1 KSEDWRATQAG
12 QWQSRD
18 GQLLLQRSGDD
29 LQLRSATP
37 GAQEGVV
44 VFASFFSQQQFLGLH
59 LPEYVPPVNEEE
71 PPANQPPVAG
81 APLAAQ
87 QADEDSA
94 WQFTLPADAFSD
106 PEGQPL
112 RYLASL
118 ADGGQLP
125 SWLQFDA
132 ASGRF
137 WGTPANEDVGT
148 LALRVQA
155 IDAQGQPS
163 PWQALQLQVRNTN
176 DAPEPGAPLS
186 AQPLAAGQA
195 LDWTLPADAFIDVD
209 EGEQLRYGVQLANGA
224 ALPTWLHWDA
234 ASGRLHGTAPADA
247 PSANLDILITATDP
261 HGQSASQRLVLQ
273 LGAANEQ
280 PEPQPGSPIVG
291 SEADDTLTGTAAR
304 DEIYGLQGNDQIYG
318 LEGDDFLAGYE
329 GNDFL
334 AGGDGRDQ
342 LHGDDGDDQLHGG
355 WGEDRIAGGQGQDF
369 LAGGQDDDQLFGD
382 EGDDQLYGDQGSDSL
397 YGGQGHDQ
405 LFGSEGDDYLE
416 GGQGEDRLDGGAGR
430 DVLHGAQGS
439 DSLYGGSDGDF
450 YILQAGDGQDRLI
463 EVLDDSAA
471 HDIIELRGL
480 ASSDSWQLRRVGQD
494 LHLHYGQGGQDLLI
508 VQDQFAAGAMAIEE
522 IRFSDGVSLSAEQ
535 IAQQAIDSAAP
546 GSGSAHGGDTGA
558 DADINPG
565 SGTGGGTGSKH
576 GSADQGLTAQ
586 PSATA
591 RADIAALLVAA
602 QALPKPANAAA
613 ADDAWMLEDLQT
625 QAWLPQH
632 GLAQTPWHAQTWNEA
647 NSAAALQAGAQAS
660 SAAGSTP
667 SSALDSAMSSAAQA
681 QQLIAAMAA
690 MAPADAL
697 ASASFMTAAG
707 YQPGSYQDLTKPL
720 LAAAA

>member
-1 KSEDWRATQAG
+1 
-12 QWQSRD
+12 SRD

-44 VFASFFSQQQFLGLH
+44 VFANFFSQQQFLGLQ
-59 LPEYVPPVNEEE
+59 LPEYVPPVTEE
-71 PPANQPPVAG
+71 PPIDPP
-81 APLAAQ
+81 Q
-87 QADEDSA
+87 
-94 WQFTLPADAFSD
+94 
-106 PEGQPL
+106 
-112 RYLASL
+112 
-118 ADGGQLP
+118 
-125 SWLQFDA
+125 
-132 ASGRF
+132 
-137 WGTPANEDVGT
+137 
-148 LALRVQA
+148 
-155 IDAQGQPS
+155 
-163 PWQALQLQVRNTN
+163 
-176 DAPEPGAPLS
+176 
-186 AQPLAAGQA
+186 
-195 LDWTLPADAFIDVD
+195 
-209 EGEQLRYGVQLANGA
+209 
-224 ALPTWLHWDA
+224 
-234 ASGRLHGTAPADA
+234 
-247 PSANLDILITATDP
+247 
-261 HGQSASQRLVLQ
+261 
-273 LGAANEQ
+273 
-280 PEPQPGSPIVG
+280 EPQPGSPIVG

-369 LAGGQDDDQLFGD
+369 IAGGQDDDLLFGD
-382 EGDDQLYGDQGSDSL
+382 AGEDQLYGDQGSDSL
-397 YGGQGHDQ
+397 YGGPGHDQ

-430 DVLHGAQGS
+430 DVLHGGQGS

-494 LHLHYGQGGQDLLI
+494 LHLHYGVGGQDLLI

-522 IRFSDGVSLSAEQ
+522 IRFSDGVSLNAEQ

-546 GSGSAHGGDTGA
+546 GSGSAQGADTG
-558 DADINPG
+558 INPG
-565 SGTGGGTGSKH
+565 SGTGSKH

-586 PSATA
+586 PGAAA
-591 RADIAALLVAA
+591 RADIAALLAAA
-602 QALPKPANAAA
+602 QALPKPASAANADNLPWA
-613 ADDAWMLEDLQT
+613 LGENLQP

-632 GLAQTPWHAQTWNEA
+632 GLAQTPWHAQTWDEA
-647 NSAAALQAGAQAS
+647 DSAP
-660 SAAGSTP
+660 GSTP
-667 SSALDSAMSSAAQA
+667 SSTLDSALSSAAQA
-681 QQLIAAMAA
+681 QQLIAAMA
-690 MAPADAL
+690 
-697 ASASFMTAAG
+697 
-707 YQPGSYQDLTKPL
+707 
-720 LAAAA
+720 

>member
-1 KSEDWRATQAG
+1 MFDVHGNDTYHLSQGQDQITDLGGHDIYELSFGHLALGGRTLVQDLDGDGSIHYHSRTLKSEDWRATQAG

-44 VFASFFSQQQFLGLH
+44 VFASFFSQQQFLGLQ
-59 LPEYVPPVNEEE
+59 LPEYVPPSTEE
-71 PPANQPPVAG
+71 PPIDPP
-81 APLAAQ
+81 Q
-87 QADEDSA
+87 
-94 WQFTLPADAFSD
+94 
-106 PEGQPL
+106 
-112 RYLASL
+112 
-118 ADGGQLP
+118 
-125 SWLQFDA
+125 
-132 ASGRF
+132 
-137 WGTPANEDVGT
+137 
-148 LALRVQA
+148 
-155 IDAQGQPS
+155 
-163 PWQALQLQVRNTN
+163 
-176 DAPEPGAPLS
+176 
-186 AQPLAAGQA
+186 
-195 LDWTLPADAFIDVD
+195 
-209 EGEQLRYGVQLANGA
+209 
-224 ALPTWLHWDA
+224 
-234 ASGRLHGTAPADA
+234 
-247 PSANLDILITATDP
+247 
-261 HGQSASQRLVLQ
+261 
-273 LGAANEQ
+273 
-280 PEPQPGSPIVG
+280 EPQPGSPIVG

-369 LAGGQDDDQLFGD
+369 IAGGPGDDQLFGD
-382 EGDDQLYGDQGSDSL
+382 DGEDQLYGDQGSDSL

-430 DVLHGAQGS
+430 DVLHGGQGS

-480 ASSDSWQLRRVGQD
+480 ASSDNWQLRRVGQD

-546 GSGSAHGGDTGA
+546 GSGSTQGGDTGA
-558 DADINPG
+558 DSG
-565 SGTGGGTGSKH
+565 SGTGSKH

-586 PSATA
+586 PGATA
-591 RADIAALLVAA
+591 RADIAALLAAA
-602 QALPKPANAAA
+602 QALPKPASAAA

-632 GLAQTPWHAQTWNEA
+632 GLAQTPWHAQAWNEA
-647 NSAAALQAGAQAS
+647 NSATALQAGAQAS
-660 SAAGSTP
+660 SA
-667 SSALDSAMSSAAQA
+667 LSSAAQA